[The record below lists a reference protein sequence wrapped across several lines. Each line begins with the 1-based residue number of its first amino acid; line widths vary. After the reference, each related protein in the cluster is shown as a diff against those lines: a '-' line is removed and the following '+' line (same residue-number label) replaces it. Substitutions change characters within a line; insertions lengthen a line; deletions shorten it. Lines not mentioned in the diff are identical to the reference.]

1 MSKEKAIEKIQY
13 AKMQVASVY
22 ACSAIFD
29 EKTKV
34 IEGRQK
40 ELENTPIFPKIKT
53 PPDERYA
60 DIWNW

>member
-13 AKMQVASVY
+13 AKMQVGSVY

-29 EKTKV
+29 EKTEV

-40 ELENTPIFPKIKT
+40 ELEKAIINLE
-53 PPDERYA
+53 DALRELE
-60 DIWNW
+60 NL

>member
-22 ACSAIFD
+22 SCSVIFD
-29 EKTKV
+29 EKTNV

-40 ELENTPIFPKIKT
+40 ELEKAIVNLDDALKELE
-53 PPDERYA
+53 D
-60 DIWNW
+60 

>member
-22 ACSAIFD
+22 SCSAIFD
-29 EKTKV
+29 ENTEI

-40 ELENTPIFPKIKT
+40 ELEKAIINLE
-53 PPDERYA
+53 DALRELE
-60 DIWNW
+60 NL